1 MDYSLASIAV
11 DFIQLQI
18 EKSEMSGPIEKIID
32 YGIGSNYDSGQ
43 VYCSKFLKIGKAN
56 LNDVSNR
63 ASNFVV
69 YVGGAKKLFQEVLHI
84 GFVPLHQS
92 TKPIIIRMQSYN
104 D

>member
-1 MDYSLASIAV
+1 MKRKQFLTINLIWTICWPVLQSTD
-11 DFIQLQI
+11 IQLQI

-63 ASNFVV
+63 ASNSGV
-69 YVGGAKKLFQEVLHI
+69 
-84 GFVPLHQS
+84 
-92 TKPIIIRMQSYN
+92 
-104 D
+104 